1 MDDKYET
8 NEQQREFWSGK
19 FGDFYINR
27 NKSIDEVNESYEK
40 ETGVTIEEIFH
51 KFFDKIERK
60 SKILEL
66 GCNVGLNLEILQKM
80 GFGNLYGLELN
91 KKALKIARE
100 RYPKFTFINSSI
112 EDYESKTTF
121 NLVYT
126 AGVLIHINPL
136 ILNSIIKKIISL
148 TKEYIFGFEYYADRL
163 VEIKYRGYS
172 NVCWKQNFP
181 LLFQQLFNDID
192 VVKEEKF
199 HYKNKDLTDIA
210 YLLRKKQIKF

>member
-1 MDDKYET
+1 MDYIYDA
-8 NEQQREFWSGK
+8 NMQQRNFWAGK

-27 NKSIDEVNESYEK
+27 NKTIDEVNESYEK
-40 ETGVTIEEIFH
+40 ETGVTVEKIFH
-51 KFFDKIERK
+51 EFFDKIDRK

-80 GFGNLYGLELN
+80 GFSNLYGLELN
-91 KKALKIARE
+91 KKALEIARE
-100 RYPKFTFINSSI
+100 RYPKITFINSSI
-112 EDYESKTTF
+112 EVYESKMTYD
-121 NLVYT
+121 LVYT
-126 AGVLIHINPL
+126 AGVLIHINPST
-136 ILNSIIKKIISL
+136 LNSIIKKIVSL
-148 TKEYIFGFEYYADRL
+148 TKEYIFGFEYYADSL

-181 LLFQQLFNDID
+181 LLFQQLFNYID

-210 YLLRKKQIKF
+210 YLLRKKRK